1 MKSRIYRGFHNN
13 EACGIFDLSTFH
25 RWISKIYN
33 NIKIIFFDF
42 YFLLLSLIRFKLF
55 YPLSKLFQT
64 AIPPIRTMQIE
75 LRRNKIAYAFS
86 TILVVNKNSILRK
99 RYTFRI
105 KKLLTAH
112 GCQQHHFSTIYSTAY
127 SFFAPGICNKCSPT
141 STISPAPIV
150 MRRSPSCKWE
160 RMNSSIEG
168 KSGI

>member
-13 EACGIFDLSTFH
+13 GACGIFDLSTFH

-64 AIPPIRTMQIE
+64 TIPPIRTMQIE
-75 LRRNKIAYAFS
+75 LRRNKITYAFS

-105 KKLLTAH
+105 KKAADSTWLPTASF
-112 GCQQHHFSTIYSTAY
+112 QYNIQHCL
-127 SFFAPGICNKCSPT
+127 FFFCTWNL
-141 STISPAPIV
+141 
-150 MRRSPSCKWE
+150 
-160 RMNSSIEG
+160 
-168 KSGI
+168 

>member
-13 EACGIFDLSTFH
+13 GACGIFDLSTFH

-33 NIKIIFFDF
+33 NIKIIFFNF

-105 KKLLTAH
+105 KKAADCTWLPTASF
-112 GCQQHHFSTIYSTAY
+112 QYNIQHCL
-127 SFFAPGICNKCSPT
+127 FFFCTWNL
-141 STISPAPIV
+141 
-150 MRRSPSCKWE
+150 
-160 RMNSSIEG
+160 
-168 KSGI
+168 

>member
-13 EACGIFDLSTFH
+13 GACGIFDLSTFH

-42 YFLLLSLIRFKLF
+42 YFLLLLLIRFKLF

-105 KKLLTAH
+105 KKAADSTWLPTASF
-112 GCQQHHFSTIYSTAY
+112 QYNIQHCL
-127 SFFAPGICNKCSPT
+127 FFFCTWNL
-141 STISPAPIV
+141 
-150 MRRSPSCKWE
+150 
-160 RMNSSIEG
+160 
-168 KSGI
+168 

>member
-13 EACGIFDLSTFH
+13 GACGIFDLSTFH

-86 TILVVNKNSILRK
+86 TILVVNKNSIPRK

-105 KKLLTAH
+105 KKAADSIWLPTASF
-112 GCQQHHFSTIYSTAY
+112 QYNIQHCL
-127 SFFAPGICNKCSPT
+127 FFFCTWNL
-141 STISPAPIV
+141 
-150 MRRSPSCKWE
+150 
-160 RMNSSIEG
+160 
-168 KSGI
+168 